1 MANLIT
7 DEEEKLIAR
16 RGNRE
21 YQKFLNKGNLSYKDA
36 VLAQCYVCYV
46 MGADA
51 DKLYCLSND
60 CPLYGFMSYNSKR
73 KKRILTDEERIKI
86 RERFL
91 KGKKTMSTE

>member
-1 MANLIT
+1 MKQLIT
-7 DEEEKLIAR
+7 R

-21 YQKFLNKGNLSYKDA
+21 YQKFLNKEHLSYKDA

-51 DKLYCLSND
+51 DKLDCLSND
-60 CPLYGFMSYNSKR
+60 CLLYSFMPYNPG
-73 KKRILTDEERIKI
+73 KKKKILTDEERIKI

-91 KGKKTMSTE
+91 SGKKLTNAE